1 MSMTNKSLTINET
14 ERQLLDIIEEMD
26 KLTRTLQE
34 VQSEPDGPERTQ
46 ASREIISR
54 TIGMMA
60 ELAKV
65 LLNAKPENEELS
77 DIQKSCEFISNIMH
91 TGLSKY

>member
-1 MSMTNKSLTINET
+1 
-14 ERQLLDIIEEMD
+14 
-26 KLTRTLQE
+26 
-34 VQSEPDGPERTQ
+34 
-46 ASREIISR
+46 
-54 TIGMMA
+54 MMA

-77 DIQKSCEFISNIMH
+77 DIQKSCEFISNIMR

>member
-1 MSMTNKSLTINET
+1 MTNKSLTINET

-34 VQSEPDGPERTQ
+34 VQSKPDGPERTQ

-65 LLNAKPENEELS
+65 LQNAKPENEELS
-77 DIQKSCEFISNIMH
+77 DIQESCKFISNIMR

>member
-1 MSMTNKSLTINET
+1 MNKTNKSLTINET

-34 VQSEPDGPERTQ
+34 VQSEPNGPERTQ

-54 TIGMMA
+54 TMGMMA

-65 LLNAKPENEELS
+65 LQNAKPENKELS
-77 DIQKSCEFISNIMH
+77 HIQASCELISNIMR

>member
-65 LLNAKPENEELS
+65 LLNAKPKNEELS
-77 DIQKSCEFISNIMH
+77 DIQKSCEFISNIMR